1 VSFRDVYEVDGIV
14 VRDRDDRLRRL
25 FLEPGVHVGDQLQA
39 IRDESARH
47 NVGIVERNINVPLF
61 LLRFL
66 QPENRPRFKFRLA
79 GKRRVAGVEA
89 WRIEFEE
96 QVFPTIITD
105 IQGRDVDAK
114 GWFLV
119 DEVTGAIVETV
130 LRIEENGSTG
140 EIVVSFRHDPAL
152 GMWVPAEM
160 RETYRTMT
168 QRSLAGVP
176 RLEPIV
182 EGTALYSKYRRF
194 QVKVEEKVVIPK

>member
-1 VSFRDVYEVDGIV
+1 VYEVDGV
-14 VRDRDDRLRRL
+14 AVRDRDDRLRRL
-25 FLEPGVHVGDQLQA
+25 FLEPGTDIQGQLQA
-39 IRDESARH
+39 IQDESARY

-66 QPENRPRFKFRLA
+66 QAENRPRFRFRLA
-79 GKRRVAGVEA
+79 GKRQVAGVEA

-96 QVFPTIITD
+96 RVFPTIITD

-119 DEVTGAIVETV
+119 DEVTGAVVETT
-130 LRIEENGSTG
+130 LRIEEQGSTG

-160 RETYRTMT
+160 KETYRTLT
-168 QRSLAGVP
+168 QRSLSGVP

-182 EGTALYSKYRRF
+182 EGTGNYSKYRRF
-194 QVKVEEKVVIPK
+194 QVKVDEKVVIPK